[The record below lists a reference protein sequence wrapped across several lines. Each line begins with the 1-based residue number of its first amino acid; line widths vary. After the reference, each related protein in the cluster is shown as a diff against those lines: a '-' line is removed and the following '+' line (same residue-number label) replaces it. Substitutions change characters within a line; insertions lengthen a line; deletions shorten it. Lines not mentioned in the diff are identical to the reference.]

1 MMASSSSWSISFRFL
16 ALGLSVGPRE
26 KGSVG
31 SKHFYRLLFYKRGL
45 IGPEVWW
52 MEKKV
57 GGVLIQ
63 TYQGDITGLEVDAIV
78 NAANSDLWMGGGLAA
93 VIKRKGGERI
103 EIEALGKGPIRPGEA
118 VITTAGMLPARHV
131 IHCAGMPP
139 GGRATYWNVR
149 SSASAA
155 LDIAC
160 EKKLDA
166 VAFPAIGAG
175 IGGLSEKESTKAI
188 AEAVAEY
195 TRTARSVKRVILVGL
210 AKDICDAF
218 EKAIDEALI
227 DQVMVDV
234 LRDDE

>member
-1 MMASSSSWSISFRFL
+1 L
-16 ALGLSVGPRE
+16 
-26 KGSVG
+26 
-31 SKHFYRLLFYKRGL
+31 
-45 IGPEVWW
+45 
-52 MEKKV
+52 EKKV
-57 GGVLIQ
+57 GGVLIE

-103 EIEALGKGPIRPGEA
+103 EMEAMAKGPIRPGEA

-155 LDIAC
+155 LDLAC

-166 VAFPAIGAG
+166 IAFPAIGAG

-188 AEAVAEY
+188 AEAVVEY
-195 TRTARSVKRVILVGL
+195 TRTTRSVKRVLLVGL
-210 AKDICDAF
+210 VKDVCDSF
-218 EKAIDEALI
+218 ERAIEEALI

>member
-1 MMASSSSWSISFRFL
+1 
-16 ALGLSVGPRE
+16 
-26 KGSVG
+26 
-31 SKHFYRLLFYKRGL
+31 
-45 IGPEVWW
+45 

-57 GGVLIQ
+57 GGVLIE

-103 EIEALGKGPIRPGEA
+103 EIEALGKGPIRPGDA

-139 GGRATYWNVR
+139 GGRATFWNVR
-149 SSASAA
+149 SSTTAA

-160 EKKLDA
+160 KKNLDT

-218 EKAIDEALI
+218 ENSMEEALI

>member
-1 MMASSSSWSISFRFL
+1 
-16 ALGLSVGPRE
+16 
-26 KGSVG
+26 
-31 SKHFYRLLFYKRGL
+31 
-45 IGPEVWW
+45 

-57 GGVLIQ
+57 GGVLIE

-93 VIKRKGGERI
+93 VIKRKGGDRI
-103 EIEALGKGPIRPGEA
+103 EMEALTKGPIRPGEA
-118 VITTAGMLPARHV
+118 VITTAGLLPARHV

-160 EKKLDA
+160 EKKLEV
-166 VAFPAIGAG
+166 VAFPAIGGG
-175 IGGLSEKESTKAI
+175 IGGLSQNESTKAI

-195 TRTARSVKRVILVGL
+195 TRTARSVKRVILVGFT
-210 AKDICDAF
+210 KDTCTAF
-218 EKAIDEALI
+218 EKAVEEALI
-227 DQVMVDV
+227 DQVMVDM
-234 LRDDE
+234 LRDD